1 MAAPSDLNLVSPL
14 GSPERFDAVV
24 GEIGFVRWR
33 APNPDWQIRDLVNR
47 RYSIIALA
55 VSGKAYYECGG
66 GSFSVQKGHLLF
78 FPKGLRHSARSDPG
92 SPWSFFSAGFQLVP
106 ADETAIDAFNRLP
119 NLALS
124 KNFVRATELFEGL
137 NRLWSAQEP
146 GFLLASRSRL
156 LDLLHM
162 AVQEAVGAARTVPHS
177 RRIERAVQQ
186 VQENVA
192 KNVCVEDL
200 AGQAGLSPSRFRVLF
215 KAFTGHSVV
224 RYQNWL
230 RVNKAKDL
238 LLSGEYTVAE
248 AAAEVGFQDTYYFS
262 RLFKKMTGAA
272 PTHYRNL

>member
-1 MAAPSDLNLVSPL
+1 MKTPPDWNLVSPL

-24 GEIGFVRWR
+24 GEIGFVRR
-33 APNPDWQIRDLVNR
+33 RTPNPDWQIRDLVNR

-66 GSFSVQKGHLLF
+66 EPFSVQKGHLLF
-78 FPKGLRHSARSDPG
+78 FPKGMRHSARSDPG
-92 SPWSFFSAGFQLVP
+92 SPWSFFSAGFQLIP
-106 ADETAIDAFNRLP
+106 TDETAVDAFSRLP
-119 NLALS
+119 NLTLS
-124 KNFVRATELFEGL
+124 KSFVRATELFEEL
-137 NRLWSAQEP
+137 NRLWSAHEP
-146 GFLLASRSRL
+146 GYLLASRSRL

-186 VQENVA
+186 LQENVA
-192 KNVCVEDL
+192 TNFRVEDL
-200 AGQAGLSPSRFRVLF
+200 AAQAGLSPSRFRVLF
-215 KAFTGHSVV
+215 KAFTGHSLV

-248 AAAEVGFQDTYYFS
+248 TAAEVGFQDTYYFS

-272 PTHYRNL
+272 PSHYRNL